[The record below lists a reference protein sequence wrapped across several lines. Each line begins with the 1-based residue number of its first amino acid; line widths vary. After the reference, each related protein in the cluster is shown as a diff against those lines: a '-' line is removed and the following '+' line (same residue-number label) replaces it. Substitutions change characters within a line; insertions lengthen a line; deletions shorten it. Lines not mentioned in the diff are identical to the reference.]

1 MANPGAATR
10 QLSSVNR
17 PRTNSKSAMP
27 MTRITVNLSIDLVDR
42 LRNTVYGISHL
53 TLSGLVAGAI
63 GTALSQFEAEHGGR
77 FPRRARELQAG
88 RPRKR
93 ASGQPDLPSA
103 MAQTS
108 RPTAQPCL
116 LPLNPI
122 HHGQE
127 ASEGRSVRQA
137 SKMLQEGV
145 SLSKT
150 V

>member
-27 MTRITVNLSIDLVDR
+27 MTRLTVNLSIDLVDR

-63 GTALSQFEAEHGGR
+63 GTALSQLEAEHGGR
-77 FPRRARELQAG
+77 FPRRARELRAG

-93 ASGQPDLPSA
+93 VSGQPVLSV
-103 MAQTS
+103 AQTS